1 MALKLKDKFT
11 VGDTVQV
18 HPSHDVWVMGD
29 RFGKVESV
37 GRVWVHVR
45 MFRSS
50 KLRKFTSDYVSIE
63 KPFIKSVSI
72 INGKI

>member
-1 MALKLKDKFT
+1 MALTLKDRFPI
-11 VGDTVQV
+11 GATVQV

-50 KLRKFTSDYVSIE
+50 KLRKFTADYVSIE

-72 INGKI
+72 INGKL